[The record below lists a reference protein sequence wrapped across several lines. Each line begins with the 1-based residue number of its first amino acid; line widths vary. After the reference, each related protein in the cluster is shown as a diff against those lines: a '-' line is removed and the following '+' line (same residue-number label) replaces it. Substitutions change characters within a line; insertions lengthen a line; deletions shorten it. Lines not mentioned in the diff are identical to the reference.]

1 MGGGVYDDSNFSF
14 FNHPRLYFYVPLS
27 LSSLSFI
34 FASAVFMVH
43 IILCWP
49 VTVVYLI

>member
-1 MGGGVYDDSNFSF
+1 MYDDSNFSF
-14 FNHPRLYFYVPLS
+14 FNHPRLYFYAPL
-27 LSSLSFI
+27 SLSFI

-43 IILCWP
+43 IILCRP